1 MRYGAKTMKK
11 RSVLMMATIAMA
23 ASVPASMASTVKA
36 PGIAGQSAP
45 IAGTVNTAQIFRHS
59 LNIHYGEPIRAVEQQ
74 SVRAFALG
82 TLSQLP
88 VFTRPGGEVIVPLG
102 QVLPVLQTAPGNFS
116 VVILGKGV
124 KPVSLVG
131 APSAEWVVKETA
143 AGGLAAG
150 RLAAGRLAAGRH
162 PILEIMPRFAGLK
175 GSIQIVAT
183 SPHGYPLTYTVGLVS
198 GTSRFTPVLSFYRV
212 PHDFPQ
218 SREVGTRY
226 QDRQATAPIAHAS
239 HANTPP
245 VNATHA
251 DLDWKMQCFT
261 GDCKP
266 VQPIS
271 VVSDIK
277 DRMTY
282 IRLPTGKTPMV
293 LVRNQAGKSLLV
305 GYRMEG
311 HTLAVGAVPYRI
323 DLLTGNWNHLAE
335 IRLTNEAGA

>member
-11 RSVLMMATIAMA
+11 RSVLIMATIAMA

-36 PGIAGQSAP
+36 PGVAGRSSP
-45 IAGTVNTAQIFRHS
+45 IAGSVNTAQIFRRS

-131 APSAEWVVKETA
+131 APNAEWVVRKT
-143 AGGLAAG
+143 
-150 RLAAGRLAAGRH
+150 AAGRH

-198 GTSRFTPVLSFYRV
+198 GASRFTPVLSFYRV
-212 PHDFPQ
+212 PHVILQPQ
-218 SREVGTRY
+218 EVITPD
-226 QDRQATAPIAHAS
+226 QDKQATAPIANAS
-239 HANTPP
+239 HPNTPH

-266 VQPIS
+266 IRPIS
-271 VVSDIK
+271 VISNQK
-277 DRMTY
+277 DKVTY
-282 IRLPTGKTPMV
+282 IHLPTRKTPMV
-293 LVRNQAGKSLLV
+293 LVRNKSGKSLLV

-311 HTLAVGAVPYRI
+311 HTLAVGADPYRI
-323 DLLTGNWNHLAE
+323 DLLTGKWNHLAE
-335 IRLTNEAGA
+335 MRLTNEAGA

>member
-1 MRYGAKTMKK
+1 MRDVALTMKK
-11 RSVLMMATIAMA
+11 RSVLIMATIAMA

-36 PGIAGQSAP
+36 PGVAGRSSP
-45 IAGTVNTAQIFRHS
+45 IAGIVNTAQIFRRS

-124 KPVSLVG
+124 KPVSLAG
-131 APSAEWVVKETA
+131 APSAEWVVKETV
-143 AGGLAAG
+143 AGG
-150 RLAAGRLAAGRH
+150 LAAGRH

-212 PHDFPQ
+212 PHVIPENPELMAPEQ
-218 SREVGTRY
+218 GQPAKVSMATSGVPTR
-226 QDRQATAPIAHAS
+226 P
-239 HANTPP
+239 NTPH

-251 DLDWKMQCFT
+251 DVDWTAQCFT

-266 VQPIS
+266 IQPIS
-271 VVSDIK
+271 VVSNQKATFIH
-277 DRMTY
+277 
-282 IRLPTGKTPMV
+282 LPTGKTPMV
-293 LVRNQAGKSLLV
+293 LVRNKAGKSLLV
-305 GYRMEG
+305 SYRMEG

-335 IRLTNEAGA
+335 IRLTNEAGE

>member
-1 MRYGAKTMKK
+1 MCKAALNGSRKK
-11 RSVLMMATIAMA
+11 PAVLILVAVAMA
-23 ASVPASMASTVKA
+23 AGVPASIASTVRA
-36 PGIAGQSAP
+36 PGVAGQSSP
-45 IAGTVNTAQIFRHS
+45 IARTVNTANVFRHS

-82 TLSQLP
+82 MLSQLP

-131 APSAEWVVKETA
+131 APSAEWIVKETA

-150 RLAAGRLAAGRH
+150 GH

-198 GTSRFTPVLSFYRV
+198 GASRFTPVLSFYRV
-212 PHDFPQ
+212 PHVIPQ
-218 SREVGTRY
+218 PREVVTRD
-226 QDRQATAPIAHAS
+226 QDRQATASVANAS
-239 HANTPP
+239 H

-251 DLDWKMQCFT
+251 DLDWTAQCFT

-271 VVSDIK
+271 VVSNQK
-277 DRMTY
+277 DKVTY
-282 IRLPTGKTPMV
+282 IHLPTGKTPMV
-293 LVRNQAGKSLLV
+293 LVRNKAGKSLLV
-305 GYRMEG
+305 NYRMEG

-335 IRLTNEAGA
+335 IRLTNEAGE

>member
-11 RSVLMMATIAMA
+11 RSVLVMATIAMA

-45 IAGTVNTAQIFRHS
+45 IAETVNTAQIFRHS

-74 SVRAFALG
+74 SVPAFALG

-131 APSAEWVVKETA
+131 APRAEWVVKET
-143 AGGLAAG
+143 
-150 RLAAGRLAAGRH
+150 AAGRH

-212 PHDFPQ
+212 PHVIPQ
-218 SREVGTRY
+218 SREAGTRNQY
-226 QDRQATAPIAHAS
+226 RQATPIAHAA
-239 HANTPP
+239 HANAPH
-245 VNATHA
+245 VNAIHA

-282 IRLPTGKTPMV
+282 IRLPTGKPPMV

>member
-11 RSVLMMATIAMA
+11 RSVLVMATIAITV
-23 ASVPASMASTVKA
+23 SVPASMASTVKV

-59 LNIHYGEPIRAVEQQ
+59 LNIRYGEPIRAVEQQ

-131 APSAEWVVKETA
+131 APRAEWVVKETA
-143 AGGLAAG
+143 AGG
-150 RLAAGRLAAGRH
+150 LAAGRH

-212 PHDFPQ
+212 PHVIHQP
-218 SREVGTRY
+218 REVGTRD

-282 IRLPTGKTPMV
+282 IRLPTGKTPKV

-311 HTLAVGAVPYRI
+311 HTLAVGAIPYRI

-335 IRLTNEAGA
+335 ISLTNEAGA

>member
-1 MRYGAKTMKK
+1 MRDVALTMKK
-11 RSVLMMATIAMA
+11 RSVLIMATIAMA
-23 ASVPASMASTVKA
+23 ASVPVSMASTMKA
-36 PGIAGQSAP
+36 PGVAGQSAP
-45 IAGTVNTAQIFRHS
+45 IAGIVNTAQIFQHS
-59 LNIHYGEPIRAVEQQ
+59 MNIHYGEPIRAVEQQ

-102 QVLPVLQTAPGNFS
+102 QVLPVLQTSPGNFS

-124 KPVSLVG
+124 KPVSLAG
-131 APSAEWVVKETA
+131 APSAEWVVKETV
-143 AGGLAAG
+143 AGG
-150 RLAAGRLAAGRH
+150 LAAGRH

-212 PHDFPQ
+212 PHVIPENPELMAPEQ
-218 SREVGTRY
+218 GQPAKVSMATSGVPTR
-226 QDRQATAPIAHAS
+226 P
-239 HANTPP
+239 NTPH

-251 DLDWKMQCFT
+251 DVDWTAQCFT

-266 VQPIS
+266 IQPIS
-271 VVSDIK
+271 VVSNQKATFIH
-277 DRMTY
+277 
-282 IRLPTGKTPMV
+282 LPTGKTPMV
-293 LVRNQAGKSLLV
+293 LVRNKAGKSLLV
-305 GYRMEG
+305 SYRMEG

-335 IRLTNEAGA
+335 IRLTNEAGE

>member
-1 MRYGAKTMKK
+1 M
-11 RSVLMMATIAMA
+11 
-23 ASVPASMASTVKA
+23 
-36 PGIAGQSAP
+36 
-45 IAGTVNTAQIFRHS
+45 
-59 LNIHYGEPIRAVEQQ
+59 
-74 SVRAFALG
+74 RAFALG

-150 RLAAGRLAAGRH
+150 RH

-198 GTSRFTPVLSFYRV
+198 GASRFTPVLSFYRV
-212 PHDFPQ
+212 PHVIPQ
-218 SREVGTRY
+218 PREAVIRD
-226 QDRQATAPIAHAS
+226 QDRQATASVANAS
-239 HANTPP
+239 HANTPH

-282 IRLPTGKTPMV
+282 IRLPTGKPPMV
-293 LVRNQAGKSLLV
+293 LVRNKAGKSLLV

-311 HTLAVGAVPYRI
+311 HTLAVGAIPYRI
-323 DLLTGNWNHLAE
+323 DLLTGHWSHLAE

>member
-1 MRYGAKTMKK
+1 MRDVALTMKK
-11 RSVLMMATIAMA
+11 RSVLIMATIAMA
-23 ASVPASMASTVKA
+23 ASVPVSMASTMKA
-36 PGIAGQSAP
+36 PGVAGQSAP
-45 IAGTVNTAQIFRHS
+45 IAGIVNTAQIFQHS
-59 LNIHYGEPIRAVEQQ
+59 MNIHYGEPIRAVEQQ

-124 KPVSLVG
+124 KPVSLAG

-143 AGGLAAG
+143 AGG
-150 RLAAGRLAAGRH
+150 LAAGRH

-212 PHDFPQ
+212 PHVIPENPELMAPEQ
-218 SREVGTRY
+218 GQPAKVSMATSGVPTR
-226 QDRQATAPIAHAS
+226 P
-239 HANTPP
+239 NTPH

-251 DLDWKMQCFT
+251 DLDWTAQCFT

-266 VQPIS
+266 IRPIS
-271 VVSDIK
+271 VVSNQKATFIH
-277 DRMTY
+277 
-282 IRLPTGKTPMV
+282 LPTGKTPMV
-293 LVRNQAGKSLLV
+293 LVRNKAGKSLLV
-305 GYRMEG
+305 SYRMEG
-311 HTLAVGAVPYRI
+311 TTLAVGAVPYRI

-335 IRLTNEAGA
+335 IRLTNEAGE

>member
-1 MRYGAKTMKK
+1 MRDVALTMKK
-11 RSVLMMATIAMA
+11 RSVLIMATIAMA
-23 ASVPASMASTVKA
+23 ASVPVSMASTMKA
-36 PGIAGQSAP
+36 PGVAGQSAP
-45 IAGTVNTAQIFRHS
+45 IAGIVNTAQIFQHS
-59 LNIHYGEPIRAVEQQ
+59 MNIHYGEPIRAVEQQ

-124 KPVSLVG
+124 KPVSLAG
-131 APSAEWVVKETA
+131 APSAEWVVKETV
-143 AGGLAAG
+143 AGGLAV
-150 RLAAGRLAAGRH
+150 GRH

-212 PHDFPQ
+212 PHVIPENPELMAPEQ
-218 SREVGTRY
+218 GQPAKVSMATSGVPTR
-226 QDRQATAPIAHAS
+226 P
-239 HANTPP
+239 NTPH

-251 DLDWKMQCFT
+251 DVDWTAQCFT

-266 VQPIS
+266 IQPIS
-271 VVSDIK
+271 VVSNQKATFIH
-277 DRMTY
+277 
-282 IRLPTGKTPMV
+282 LPTGKTPMV
-293 LVRNQAGKSLLV
+293 LVRNKAGKSLLV
-305 GYRMEG
+305 SYRMEG

-335 IRLTNEAGA
+335 IRLTNEAGE

>member
-1 MRYGAKTMKK
+1 MRKAALNGSRKK
-11 RSVLMMATIAMA
+11 PTVLILAAVAMA
-23 ASVPASMASTVKA
+23 GGMSASIASTLKA
-36 PGIAGQSAP
+36 PEVAGQSAP
-45 IAGTVNTAQIFRHS
+45 IAGIVNTANIFRHS
-59 LNIHYGEPIRAVEQQ
+59 LNIHYGEPIRAVERQ

-82 TLSQLP
+82 TLSHLP

-143 AGGLAAG
+143 AG
-150 RLAAGRLAAGRH
+150 RH

-175 GSIQIVAT
+175 SSIQIVAA
-183 SPHGYPLTYTVGLVS
+183 SPHGYPLTYTVGLFS
-198 GTSRFTPVLSFYRV
+198 DASRFTPVLSFYRV
-212 PHDFPQ
+212 PHVVPQ
-218 SREVGTRY
+218 PRKVGAGN
-226 QDRQATAPIAHAS
+226 QDKQATAPIAHAS
-239 HANTPP
+239 HPNTPH
-245 VNATHA
+245 VNAAHA
-251 DLDWKMQCFT
+251 DLDWKTQCFT

-271 VVSDIK
+271 VVSNQK
-277 DRMTY
+277 DKVTY
-282 IRLPTGKTPMV
+282 IHLPTGKTPMV
-293 LVRNQAGKSLLV
+293 LVRNKAGKSMLV

-335 IRLTNEAGA
+335 IRLTNEAGE